1 MAEKILLIE
10 KVILKKEKAF
20 DGIYFREIAVYVK
33 YGYGGE
39 ASVRKLNE
47 KILAIQVGSNDF
59 SR

>member
-1 MAEKILLIE
+1 M
-10 KVILKKEKAF
+10 ILKKEKAF